1 MPASVAVTLLLPHF
15 TPATVSAVGW
25 LPVALVFA
33 AQWRGSD
40 KLWTLANV
48 HHTLFTRI
56 PSLAICAVLL
66 PGIPAWRW
74 QRSVTQSR
82 GTYPDVS

>member
-1 MPASVAVTLLLPHF
+1 MPAGVAVTLPHF

-48 HHTLFTRI
+48 
-56 PSLAICAVLL
+56 LAICAVLL
-66 PGIPAWRW
+66 TGISAWRW